1 MIGVLIMLASL
12 GLLVVGVAV
21 YSIIKGDRAEDEII
35 YDIDDEL
42 HYDKYEEDYEKLT
55 YDYFMDLTLEDQE
68 RYYKENLDLKY
79 WKDDACKGLTNDRYL
94 NAKHAAEIARVEGK
108 KFVDKNKTY

>member
-1 MIGVLIMLASL
+1 MIGVLIMLTSL
-12 GLLVVGVAV
+12 GLLVVGVTV

-55 YDYFMDLTLEDQE
+55 YDYFMNLTLEDQE

-94 NAKHAAEIARVEGK
+94 NAKHAAEIARIEGK
-108 KFVDKNKTY
+108 KFVDKDKTY

>member
-1 MIGVLIMLASL
+1 MLTGL
-12 GLLVVGVAV
+12 GLLVVGAAV
-21 YSIIKGDRAEDEII
+21 YTALKGDSASDEII
-35 YDIDDEL
+35 YDVDDTL
-42 HYDKYEEDYEKLT
+42 YYDKHHEDYEKLT
-55 YDYFMDLTLEDQE
+55 YDYFMDLTLDEQE

-108 KFVDKNKTY
+108 KFTDKNKTY

>member
-1 MIGVLIMLASL
+1 MLTGL
-12 GLLVVGVAV
+12 GLIVIGAAV
-21 YSIIKGDRAEDEII
+21 YSALNSDKASDEII
-35 YDIDDEL
+35 YDVDDTL
-42 HYDKYEEDYEKLT
+42 YYDKYSEDYEKLT
-55 YDYFMDLTLEDQE
+55 YDYFMDLTLDEQE

-108 KFVDKNKTY
+108 KFTDKNKTY

>member
-1 MIGVLIMLASL
+1 MLTSL
-12 GLLVVGVAV
+12 GLLVVGAAV
-21 YSIIKGDRAEDEII
+21 YSVLNSGSAKDEII
-35 YDIDDEL
+35 YDIDDEIY
-42 HYDKYEEDYEKLT
+42 YDKHKEDYEKLT
-55 YDYFMDLTLEDQE
+55 YDYFIDLTLEDQE

-108 KFVDKNKTY
+108 KFTDKNKTY